1 MYGGGPVRTVSLIAY
16 LEARSIVDLIAFS
29 PVPDLRFG
37 AKLEIALPPHSRA
50 LPARL
55 IRNVWRYA
63 RRVPPLVDRFSGYEN
78 AIRQWLAGRRYDVIL
93 LEHFWL
99 APYAPLFREHTD
111 RLVIDLHNVE
121 SELMRS
127 LGTPFARMTERM
139 ETELLPLFDTVL
151 VTSSADACRI
161 GVPSVVYPNALPARP
176 HASPATRSGVAMSA
190 NFEYLPNAEGL
201 AWFEKRVWP
210 RLKQDFPDLE
220 LKLIGKGRNPV
231 DDAIAALSQ
240 AQVAIVPLFAG
251 SGTRVKILEAWQAS
265 TPVVS
270 TSIGAEGL
278 VVEPGRH
285 LLIANEPDAFAAAIA
300 RLLRDSA
307 LHQHLQTEGRS
318 YLEHRYTWPRAW
330 ERLDEAR
337 ALY

>member
-1 MYGGGPVRTVSLIAY
+1 MYGGGPVRMASLIEY
-16 LEARSIVDLIAFS
+16 LETRSTVDLISFA
-29 PVPDLRFG
+29 PVPDRCFG
-37 AKLEIALPPHSRA
+37 AKLEIALPHHSRSM
-50 LPARL
+50 PARL
-55 IRNVWRYA
+55 LRNAWRYA
-63 RRVPPLVDRFSGYEN
+63 RRVPPLVDRFSGYEA
-78 AIRQWLAGRRYDVIL
+78 AIRRWLGGRRYDVVL
-93 LEHFWL
+93 LEHFWV

-111 RLVIDLHNVE
+111 RLAIDLPDIY

-127 LGTPFARMTERM
+127 MGTPFARMTERM

-176 HASPATRSGVAMSA
+176 HAPPATRSGVAMSA
-190 NFEYLPNAEGL
+190 NFEYPPNAEGL

-210 RLKQDFPDLE
+210 RLKKEFPDLE

-231 DDAIAALSQ
+231 HDAIATLSQ

-251 SGTRVKILEAWQAS
+251 SGTRVKILEAWQAG

-270 TSIGAEGL
+270 TALGAEGL
-278 VVEPGRH
+278 AVEPGRH
-285 LLIANEPDAFAAAIA
+285 LLIANDPDAFAAAIA

-307 LHQHLQTEGRS
+307 LHQHLQIEARS
-318 YLEHRYTWPRAW
+318 HLEHHYTWPRAW
-330 ERLDEAR
+330 ERLDETR